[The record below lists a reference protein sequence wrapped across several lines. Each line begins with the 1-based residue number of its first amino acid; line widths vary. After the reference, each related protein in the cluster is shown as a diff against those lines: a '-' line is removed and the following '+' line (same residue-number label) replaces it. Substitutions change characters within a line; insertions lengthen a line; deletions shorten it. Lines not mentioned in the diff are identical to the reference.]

1 MARRH
6 TVDTYFR
13 VSNRLAKCK
22 PLSVRKEF
30 CLAYLK
36 WLYTA
41 ETKDRDQ
48 FVELAKK
55 LRKVEMKVGQPR
67 TLLESRARKFFW
79 KVAKKKKLA
88 PSREGSKKNCEKNIA
103 EKTGIHSPDRNRSE
117 IGRMARKKQDE
128 KNLSPNTK
136 DWLLISPTG
145 EILKIRNLWR
155 WCKEHPE
162 MGLDSRLLSK
172 SSLYP
177 NIHDKGWRARKYS
190 PDMDSFDEA

>member
-1 MARRH
+1 MAKRH

-55 LRKVEMKVGQPR
+55 LRKIEMKVGQPR
-67 TLLESRARKFFW
+67 TLLESRALQSFGGREFDASLGGSI
-79 KVAKKKKLA
+79 AKNRCTASVDTICEHVGAYVFTMLLQVIQ
-88 PSREGSKKNCEKNIA
+88 KN
-103 EKTGIHSPDRNRSE
+103 T
-117 IGRMARKKQDE
+117 
-128 KNLSPNTK
+128 
-136 DWLLISPTG
+136 
-145 EILKIRNLWR
+145 
-155 WCKEHPE
+155 
-162 MGLDSRLLSK
+162 
-172 SSLYP
+172 
-177 NIHDKGWRARKYS
+177 HDMVCFRFQNFPLFR
-190 PDMDSFDEA
+190 